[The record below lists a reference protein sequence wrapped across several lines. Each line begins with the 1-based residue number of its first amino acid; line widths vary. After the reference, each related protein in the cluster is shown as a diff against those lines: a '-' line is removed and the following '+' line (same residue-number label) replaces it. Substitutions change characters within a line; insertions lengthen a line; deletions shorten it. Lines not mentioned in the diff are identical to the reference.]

1 MDKIVGIIGLF
12 VLIGIAVLCSEDRK
26 KINWKLVGIG
36 IIMQIAFA
44 FLILKFEPGKNFFQW
59 MSNGITLLL
68 DFTKEGSTFLFGNLM
83 NIESTGFVWAL
94 QILPTIIF
102 FSSFM
107 SILYHIG
114 AMQLIVKVL
123 AKGMVKLL
131 GTSGAET
138 LSAVANIF
146 VGQTEAPLVIKPFI
160 KTMTRSELLT
170 VMTGGMATVAGGVMA
185 GYAAMGVDPGHLLAA
200 SIMSA
205 PASLIIAKIMLPE
218 KEEPVTKGKVQ
229 MDLSSSHANVIEAAA
244 TGASEGLTLALNVGA
259 MLLAFTALVALVNG
273 VISGVGNAIG
283 MDYLNLS
290 WILGRLFAPLAYVMG
305 IPSADIIAAGDLLGQ
320 KVVLNEFVAYANLA
334 PMISSGA
341 LQPKTIVI
349 LTYALC
355 GFANF
360 SSIAIQIAGIGG
372 LAPSRKS
379 EIAQLGIKSLIGGSL
394 AAFMTASIAGILF

>member
-1 MDKIVGIIGLF
+1 MDKIIGIIGLF
-12 VLIGIAVLCSEDRK
+12 VLIGIAVLISEDRK
-26 KINWKLVGIG
+26 KINYKLVGIG

-68 DFTKEGSTFLFGNLM
+68 DYTKEGSTFLFGNLM

-205 PASLIIAKIMLPE
+205 PASLVIAKIMLPE

-229 MDLSSSHANVIEAAA
+229 MDLTSEHANVIEAAA

-273 VISGVGNAIG
+273 IINGVGDAIG

-305 IPSADIIAAGDLLGQ
+305 IPAVDIIAAGDLLGQ
-320 KVVLNEFVAYANLA
+320 KVVLNEFVAYANLS
-334 PMISSGA
+334 PMISSGV

-379 EIAQLGIKSLIGGSL
+379 EIAQLGVKSLIGGSL